1 MDATKVLKTQ
11 HDEVRD
17 LFKKFDKLD
26 DGDRSGRLDLFR
38 QIKKKLEIHAQIEEE
53 LFYPR
58 LRRAR
63 DEEARQDT
71 AEAYEEHAVIKD
83 VLRDLS
89 SVDPAKEDAFDATM
103 KVLKENV
110 EHHADEEEDDL
121 FSDARDVFNRDE
133 LATLGDRLEARTR
146 ELESSYARTVVR

>member
-26 DGDRSGRLDLFR
+26 DGDRTGRLELFH

-53 LFYPR
+53 LFYPP
-58 LRRAR
+58 LRKAR

-89 SVDPAKEDAFDATM
+89 SVDPGTEEAFDATM

-121 FSDARDVFNRDE
+121 FSDARDVFDHDE
-133 LATLGDRLEARTR
+133 LATLGERLEARTR
-146 ELESSYARTVVR
+146 ELENTYASSVVR

>member
-17 LFKKFDKLD
+17 LFKEFEKLD
-26 DGDRSGRLDLFR
+26 DGDRTGRLELFR
-38 QIKKKLEIHAQIEEE
+38 EIKKKLEIHAQIEEE
-53 LFYPR
+53 LFYPP
-58 LRRAR
+58 LRKAR
-63 DEEARQDT
+63 DEEAREDT
-71 AEAYEEHAVIKD
+71 AEAYEEHAVIKT

-89 SVDPAKEDAFDATM
+89 SVDPAREEAFDATM

-121 FSDARDVFNRDE
+121 FSDARDAFDRDE
-133 LATLGDRLEARTR
+133 LAALGDRLQARTR
-146 ELESSYARTVVR
+146 ELENSYASSVVR

>member
-17 LFKKFDKLD
+17 LFKKFEKLD
-26 DGDRSGRLDLFR
+26 DGDRTGRLELFR

-53 LFYPR
+53 LFYPP
-58 LRRAR
+58 LRKAR

-89 SVDPAKEDAFDATM
+89 SVDPGRKDAFDATM

-121 FSDARDVFNRDE
+121 FSDARDVFDHGE
-133 LATLGDRLEARTR
+133 LTVLGERLEARTR
-146 ELESSYARTVVR
+146 ELENTYASSVVR

>member
-17 LFKKFDKLD
+17 LFKKFEKLD
-26 DGDRSGRLDLFR
+26 DGDRTGRLELFR

-53 LFYPR
+53 LFYPP
-58 LRRAR
+58 LRKAR

-89 SVDPAKEDAFDATM
+89 SVDPGREDAFDATM

-121 FSDARDVFNRDE
+121 FSDARDVFDHDE
-133 LATLGDRLEARTR
+133 LTVLGERLEARTR
-146 ELESSYARTVVR
+146 ELENTYASSVVR